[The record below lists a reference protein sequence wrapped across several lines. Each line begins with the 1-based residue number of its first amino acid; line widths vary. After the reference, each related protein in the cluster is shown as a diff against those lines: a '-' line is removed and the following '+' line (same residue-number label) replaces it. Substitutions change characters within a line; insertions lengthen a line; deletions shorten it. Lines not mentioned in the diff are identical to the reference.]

1 MAHCAIFQRTR
12 EGLLLAAVCCYALA
26 SSALCAQ
33 QPVPLA
39 DTSSPDWQYP
49 EQDNEWVSPMPD
61 DMAPPG
67 RILSDLPQHPLRHM
81 GFGQPLQGTSWL
93 NRPYYVG
100 AFGGTWMGESLLSDE
115 VDQGTGFF
123 GGYWLGSDLNHYWG
137 SELRLSLFYV
147 NTLFTDGSRGTQS
160 RNLVGDVNLLYYPWG
175 DSRWRPYGSIGLG
188 VAGFHFTDR
197 NDRAVD
203 HTGLQLPI
211 GFGVKYLC
219 RNWLAVRL
227 DIKDNIV
234 FGGNNVSTTSNWS
247 FLGGVELHWG
257 GKSSARYYPW

>member
-1 MAHCAIFQRTR
+1 MCCLALGPAAHCA
-12 EGLLLAAVCCYALA
+12 EK
-26 SSALCAQ
+26 SAPA
-33 QPVPLA
+33 P
-39 DTSSPDWQYP
+39 DTSSSDWQYADQD
-49 EQDNEWVSPMPD
+49 EQWVSPLPD
-61 DMAPPG
+61 VAPPG
-67 RILSDLPQHPLRHM
+67 RILSDLPQHPLRHL

-100 AFGGTWMGESLLSDE
+100 AFAGTWLGESLISGE

-123 GGYWLGSDLNHYWG
+123 SGYWLGTDLNHYWG

-147 NTLFTDGSRGTQS
+147 NTSFAADGSPGIRS
-160 RNLVGDVNLLYYPWG
+160 RNLVGDMNLLYHPWG

-188 VAGFHFTDR
+188 VAGFHFADH
-197 NDRAVD
+197 NSVAVD

-227 DIKDNIV
+227 DVKDNIV
-234 FGGNNVSTTSNWS
+234 FGGNGVETTSNWS
-247 FLGGVELHWG
+247 FLGGVEVHWG
-257 GKSSARYYPW
+257 AKSSTRYYPW